1 MHPSGFDTR
10 AIASDEAAFFLFIAS
25 SPCPNASYERLHD
38 ILEANRFL
46 QKIDFVKEVLKV
58 WIRWGGL
65 GGRPPSSYWGPGNN
79 LNRHSG
85 HPPEIFWEGTQERTS
100 SGGKFVWVTV
110 GAPGGDGEYISISPK
125 QESHAEGQCN
135 PLERRHE
142 REIDST
148 KERPR
153 EVRRG

>member
-1 MHPSGFDTR
+1 
-10 AIASDEAAFFLFIAS
+10 
-25 SPCPNASYERLHD
+25 
-38 ILEANRFL
+38 
-46 QKIDFVKEVLKV
+46 
-58 WIRWGGL
+58 
-65 GGRPPSSYWGPGNN
+65 
-79 LNRHSG
+79 
-85 HPPEIFWEGTQERTS
+85 
-100 SGGKFVWVTV
+100 VWVTV

-125 QESHAEGQCN
+125 QESHAEGQGN